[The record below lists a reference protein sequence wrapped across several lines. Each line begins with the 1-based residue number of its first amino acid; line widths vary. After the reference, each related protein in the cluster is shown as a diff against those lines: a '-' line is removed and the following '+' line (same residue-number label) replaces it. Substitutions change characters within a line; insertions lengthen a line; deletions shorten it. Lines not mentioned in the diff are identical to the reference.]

1 MDRRVLAL
9 GLAALG
15 LVLAIVSGLADVIGI
30 SFGAAAD
37 EDFGWI
43 QIAGLVLGVV
53 IAVAGLVF
61 AMTARGRTSG
71 SRSAPDRA
79 AE

>member
-1 MDRRVLAL
+1 MDRRVLGL
-9 GLAALG
+9 GIAALG
-15 LVLAIVSGLADVIGI
+15 VVLAIVSGLADVIGI

-53 IAVAGLVF
+53 IVVAGLVL
-61 AMTARGRTSG
+61 AITARDRASEM
-71 SRSAPDRA
+71 RSPPDRG